1 MLVVSDTSPVTSLLQ
16 IGKGDLLAVL
26 FGRVL
31 IPPSVRT
38 ELLRFHSSLPD
49 YLESREVEDQQTV
62 EALARDLDRGEAEAI
77 VLAKEAGA
85 DYLLMDEKRG
95 RAAAELR
102 GLTVIG
108 LLGVL
113 LMAKKAGHVHALGKL
128 IAELKSKAGFFV
140 SEAVERIILAAA
152 DEAV

>member
-1 MLVVSDTSPVTSLLQ
+1 MLVVSDSSPVTSLLQ
-16 IGKGDLLAVL
+16 IGEGDLLAAL
-26 FGRVL
+26 FGRVI
-31 IPPSVRT
+31 IPRSVRA

-49 YLESREVEDQQTV
+49 YLEPRDVQDQQTAD
-62 EALARDLDRGEAEAI
+62 ALARDLDRGEAEAI

-85 DYLLMDEKRG
+85 DYILMDEKRG

-113 LMAKKAGHVHALGKL
+113 LMAKKAGHVHAVGAL

-152 DEAV
+152 GEAA